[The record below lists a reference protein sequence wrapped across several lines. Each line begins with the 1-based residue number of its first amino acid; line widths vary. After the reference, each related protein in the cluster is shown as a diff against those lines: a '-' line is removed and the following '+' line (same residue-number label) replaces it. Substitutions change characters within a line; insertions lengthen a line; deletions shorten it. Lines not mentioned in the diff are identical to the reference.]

1 MVTLMAELKTTRVQ
15 EIADEQGL
23 EFLKFA
29 ARCMLRGVS
38 YQTARDVWY
47 GAKKRRGWNPT
58 TKALVSK
65 VLKSP
70 VDEVF
75 PPDE

>member
-1 MVTLMAELKTTRVQ
+1 MLMAEIKTTRVQ
-15 EIADEQGL
+15 EIAAEQDI

-47 GAKKRRGWNPT
+47 GAKKRRGWNKT
-58 TKALVSK
+58 TQSIVAKILRR
-65 VLKSP
+65 P
-70 VDEVF
+70 VAEIF
-75 PPDE
+75 PDD